1 MSEIKLSKS
10 EKIAAAK
17 KKLKEFQTR
26 QKPDLP
32 QNVYT
37 EMPTVEPSRETPQN
51 NISSSFTSTP
61 YQDQGN
67 IPLANSAIGTNAG
80 HTNFSAYFNNPV
92 GYDTQQNLF
101 QEFGQPVQQLHT
113 DTIQQPYSNDL
124 NQFTEMPQQ
133 TAFVPGPHSVTTT
146 SQESTT
152 QFYAPQFADNSVEC
166 QMPTVPLADTTK
178 QLSDELQATTS
189 KLNAALAEN
198 NELAGRLTEQNGL
211 IDRLQLELHKTK
223 LENSVKSNVDSES
236 LKGQLD
242 AHAQTIGI
250 LVGEKAEL
258 TAALTKYQ
266 SLAHSNASEV
276 EELQGRLNA
285 SRHRVSVLERDI
297 GNMKS
302 SHEKYDTTQQKL
314 CDELEQCQEEIKKF
328 KKIVSDS
335 EEEIAELKR
344 SSTLKSEK
352 IGSLELELK
361 KKSSELELSK
371 LRVEQLSIGDGVPSE
386 GQLENLSAEK
396 LFFEQKTQ
404 QLESVVQQLN
414 AEKEQSGQQY
424 QNYVQ
429 QLNQEL
435 SKLAQQLQEYVA
447 ENDRLSKREQALVKH
462 VGELERQIQQQ
473 FNKQKKSA
481 EMTVVSEEIDSLKS
495 RCNALEEEKAQ
506 SEIQR
511 QSHLQQISSLQLQLQ
526 EKIAL
531 LSDTETTIE
540 RIQSER
546 PDSKNLIASI
556 ESDKIAASRAM
567 SQNQDLKQQLE
578 EMQRAFVQVSNDK
591 LELTDRLQSE
601 QHLGRE
607 IRLRFDGMDGELSS
621 LKEKLH
627 FKDEEMI
634 RLSHENV
641 DLNKQILQL
650 SQELDRLRHFEA
662 KNASSNVLQQQLMIA
677 NDKIKKLRARV
688 QQLEEKEKVDG
699 VATTETTSA
708 DGTVESQEP
717 DSENRESAAQTE
729 ERDADSPETDSVGST
744 INIATEEA
752 MEKLQERFTRT
763 MTEVANLTEEK
774 HRLEHLVMQLQGETE
789 TIGEYITLY
798 QQQRRLLKQREV
810 EKDVQVQQIICD
822 KEIMKNKL
830 SQLNRLVEQLLQQNG
845 VKQTDKIYAE
855 HFGDNNNSSE
865 LLAQTNGIGSEK
877 EGNENVSKPDD
888 AKHSAD
894 TASKILN
901 LLSEIQDNNRNPN
914 FMNSAG
920 DVHHCACCYGK
931 LEVV

>member
-26 QKPDLP
+26 QKPDP
-32 QNVYT
+32 AQNVYT
-37 EMPTVEPSRETPQN
+37 EIPSAETPRDTPQN
-51 NISSSFTSTP
+51 GLTSSFTSTAYP
-61 YQDQGN
+61 DQGT
-67 IPLANSAIGTNAG
+67 IPQQNYDSAFGTDTG
-80 HTNFSAYFNNPV
+80 HTNFSAYFNSPV
-92 GYDTQQNLF
+92 NSDAQQNLF
-101 QEFGQPVQQLHT
+101 QGFGEQLQQQQQEQQQIDTYSRPRSNEMNEFTG
-113 DTIQQPYSNDL
+113 IQQ
-124 NQFTEMPQQ
+124 Q
-133 TAFVPGPHSVTTT
+133 TTFIPEPHSL
-146 SQESTT
+146 TT
-152 QFYAPQFADNSVEC
+152 QETTQMSSPQFIDHFGEC
-166 QMPTVPLADTTK
+166 ATVPLADATN

-189 KLNAALAEN
+189 KLSAALDKN
-198 NELAGRLTEQNGL
+198 NELAGQLTEQSGL
-211 IDRLQLELHKTK
+211 IDRLQLELHKVK
-223 LENSVKSNVDSES
+223 LENSVKTNLDAES

-266 SLAHSNASEV
+266 GLAHSNASEV

-344 SSTLKSEK
+344 SSTLKAEK
-352 IGSLELELK
+352 IGSLEQELK
-361 KKSSELELSK
+361 KRSSELELSK
-371 LRVEQLSIGDGVPSE
+371 LRVEQLSIGDGVQSE

-396 LFFEQKTQ
+396 LFYEQKTHE
-404 QLESVVQQLN
+404 LEGVVQQLN
-414 AEKEQSGQQY
+414 AEREQSGQQY

-429 QLNQEL
+429 QLNQEIA
-435 SKLAQQLQEYVA
+435 KLAQQLQEYVA
-447 ENDRLSKREQALVKH
+447 DNERLSKREQALVKH

-473 FNKQKKSA
+473 FNKQKRNA
-481 EMTVVSEEIDSLKS
+481 EMSVSTEEIEALKS
-495 RCNALEEEKAQ
+495 RCGALEEEKAK
-506 SEIQR
+506 SEAQQ
-511 QSHLQQISSLQLQLQ
+511 QSHLEQISSLQLQLQ
-526 EKIAL
+526 EKITL
-531 LSDTETTIE
+531 LSDTETTME

-556 ESDKIAASRAM
+556 ESDKVAASRAM
-567 SQNQDLKQQLE
+567 SQNQDLKQQLD

-607 IRLRFDGMDGELSS
+607 IRLRFDGMDSELSS

-650 SQELDRLRHFEA
+650 TQELDRLRHFEA
-662 KNASSNVLQQQLMIA
+662 KNASSNVLQQQLIIA
-677 NDKIKKLRARV
+677 NEKIKKLRSRV
-688 QQLEEKEKVDG
+688 QEFEEKEKLDG
-699 VATTETTSA
+699 VAKTETAA
-708 DGTVESQEP
+708 DGTVENPET
-717 DSENRESAAQTE
+717 DSENRETTVQAE

-822 KEIMKNKL
+822 KEIMKDKL

-845 VKQTDKIYAE
+845 VQQTDKIFVE
-855 HFGDNNNSSE
+855 NFGDNNNSSE
-865 LLAQTNGIGSEK
+865 LQPQTNGLDDTEV
-877 EGNENVSKPDD
+877 NENVSKVDD
-888 AKHSAD
+888 TKQSAD

-914 FMNSAG
+914 FMKSVS

>member
-26 QKPDLP
+26 QKPDP
-32 QNVYT
+32 AQNVNT
-37 EMPTVEPSRETPQN
+37 EIPSSEPSRVTPQN
-51 NISSSFTSTP
+51 GITSSFTSTP
-61 YQDQGN
+61 YPDQVT
-67 IPLANSAIGTNAG
+67 IPQQNYDSAIETNTE
-80 HTNFSAYFNNPV
+80 HTNFSAYFNSSANS
-92 GYDTQQNLF
+92 DAQQNLF
-101 QEFGQPVQQLHT
+101 QVFGEQLQQQQQEQQYSDPFSQPRPNEMNEFTG
-113 DTIQQPYSNDL
+113 IQ
-124 NQFTEMPQQ
+124 QQ
-133 TAFVPGPHSVTTT
+133 TAFIPESHSVTT
-146 SQESTT
+146 QETT
-152 QFYAPQFADNSVEC
+152 PMSAPQFIDNFGEC
-166 QMPTVPLADTTK
+166 TTLPLADATK

-189 KLNAALAEN
+189 KLNAALDKN
-198 NELAGRLTEQNGL
+198 NELAGQLTEQNGL
-211 IDRLQLELHKTK
+211 IDRLQLELHKMK
-223 LENSVKSNVDSES
+223 LENSAKTNLDAES

-258 TAALTKYQ
+258 TAALAKYQ
-266 SLAHSNASEV
+266 GLAHSNASEV

-302 SHEKYDTTQQKL
+302 SHEKYDSTQQKL

-344 SSTLKSEK
+344 SSTLKAEK
-352 IGSLELELK
+352 IGSLEQELK
-361 KKSSELELSK
+361 KRSSELELSK
-371 LRVEQLSIGDGVPSE
+371 LRVEQLSIGDGVQSE

-396 LFFEQKTQ
+396 LFYEQKTHE
-404 QLESVVQQLN
+404 LEGVVQQLN
-414 AEKEQSGQQY
+414 AEREQSGQQY

-429 QLNQEL
+429 QLNQEI

-447 ENDRLSKREQALVKH
+447 DNERLSKREQALVKH

-473 FNKQKKSA
+473 FNKQKRNS
-481 EMTVVSEEIDSLKS
+481 EMTVSTEDIEALKS
-495 RCNALEEEKAQ
+495 KCGALEEEKAK
-506 SEIQR
+506 SEAQR
-511 QSHLQQISSLQLQLQ
+511 QSDLEQISSLQLQLQ
-526 EKIAL
+526 EKITL
-531 LSDTETTIE
+531 LSETETTME

-567 SQNQDLKQQLE
+567 SQNQDLKQQLD

-607 IRLRFDGMDGELSS
+607 IRLRFDGMDSELSS

-650 SQELDRLRHFEA
+650 TQELDRLRHFEA
-662 KNASSNVLQQQLMIA
+662 KNASSNVLQQQLIIA
-677 NDKIKKLRARV
+677 NEKIKKLRSRV
-688 QQLEEKEKVDG
+688 QELEEKEKLDG
-699 VATTETTSA
+699 VAQGETSA
-708 DGTVESQEP
+708 NGAVESQET
-717 DSENRESAAQTE
+717 DSENRETTVQTE
-729 ERDADSPETDSVGST
+729 ERDGDSPETDSVGST

-798 QQQRRLLKQREV
+798 QQQRRLLKQRER

-822 KEIMKNKL
+822 KEIMKDKL

-845 VKQTDKIYAE
+845 VQQTDKILVE

-865 LLAQTNGIGSEK
+865 LEPQTNGLDDTEV
-877 EGNENVSKPDD
+877 NENVSKIDD
-888 AKHSAD
+888 TKQSAD

-914 FMNSAG
+914 FMKSVS

>member
-32 QNVYT
+32 QNVST
-37 EMPTVEPSRETPQN
+37 EMPTAEVPRETPQYP
-51 NISSSFTSTP
+51 ISSSFTSTP
-61 YQDQGN
+61 YQDPGSYD
-67 IPLANSAIGTNAG
+67 SAFGTNAG
-80 HTNFSAYFNNPV
+80 HTNFSTYFNNPV
-92 GYDTQQNLF
+92 VPDAQPNPF
-101 QEFGQPVQQLHT
+101 QEFGQHFQQQQPYI
-113 DTIQQPYSNDL
+113 DNIQQPYTNEVND
-124 NQFTEMPQQ
+124 FTTGIPQQ
-133 TAFVPGPHSVTTT
+133 TVLVPESHSAT
-146 SQESTT
+146 SQQTT
-152 QFYAPQFADNSVEC
+152 HTYAPQIVDNSGI
-166 QMPTVPLADTTK
+166 ADATK

-198 NELAGRLTEQNGL
+198 SELAGRLSEQNGL
-211 IDRLQLELHKTK
+211 MDKLQLELHKTK
-223 LENSVKSNVDSES
+223 LENSIKSNVDSES
-236 LKGQLD
+236 LKMQLD

-328 KKIVSDS
+328 KKIVTDS
-335 EEEIAELKR
+335 TEEIAELKR
-344 SSTLKSEK
+344 NSTLKSEK
-352 IGSLELELK
+352 IGSLEQELK
-361 KKSSELELSK
+361 KRSSELELSK
-371 LRVEQLSIGDGVPSE
+371 LRVEQLSIGDAVPSE
-386 GQLENLSAEK
+386 GQLEKLTAEK

-404 QLESVVQQLN
+404 ELEGVVQQLN
-414 AEKEQSGQQY
+414 AEREQSGQQY

-429 QLNQEL
+429 QLNQEI

-447 ENDRLSKREQALVKH
+447 ENERLSKREQALVKH

-481 EMTVVSEEIDSLKS
+481 DTSATAEEIDSLKS
-495 RCNALEEEKAQ
+495 KCTALEEEKAQ

-531 LSDTETTIE
+531 LSETETTME

-607 IRLRFDGMDGELSS
+607 IRLRFDGMDSELSS

-634 RLSHENV
+634 RLSHETV

-650 SQELDRLRHFEA
+650 TQELDRLRHFEA

-688 QQLEEKEKVDG
+688 QELEEKEKHEG
-699 VATTETTSA
+699 VTKIETA
-708 DGTVESQEP
+708 VDGTVEVPET
-717 DSENRESAAQTE
+717 DSENREMVAHSE
-729 ERDADSPETDSVGST
+729 ERDGSPETDSVSST

-822 KEIMKNKL
+822 KEIMKDKL
-830 SQLNRLVEQLLQQNG
+830 SQLNRLVEQLLLQNG
-845 VKQTDKIYAE
+845 VQQPDKILVE
-855 HFGDNNNSSE
+855 QFGDNNNSSE
-865 LLAQTNGIGSEK
+865 PHTQTNGIGSET
-877 EGNENVSKPDD
+877 ESNESAPKVDD
-888 AKHSAD
+888 AKQSAD

-914 FMNSAG
+914 FMKSVG